1 LRRVVSRQPQ
11 SLANSNADA
20 IVLLLPGVGQARLA
34 HYADE
39 GGAFVDLKG
48 SNAQGCPE
56 SDKLWINN
64 SDFTM
69 HTGQKSITRLEPD
82 VGGRLWRS
90 VDLHRG

>member
-1 LRRVVSRQPQ
+1 LRRLVSQQPK
-11 SLANSNADA
+11 SLANSNANA

-34 HYADE
+34 HYEDE
-39 GGAFVDLKG
+39 GGAFVDLKR
-48 SNAQGCPE
+48 SKAQGCPE

-69 HTGQKSITRLEPD
+69 HTGQKSITRLDPD

-90 VDLHRG
+90 VDLYGG